1 MIAVLCAKAVYRLLL
16 LLILFEMFTTTAFN
30 LLKNWFEHPL
40 VQERKADPAL
50 LAAALECWYRNAEVL
65 EECSTE
71 LPTAKH
77 FRYGQ
82 NSMIEHSK
90 YIASQIRRDPDPYPA
105 PQLPEVEANVQLGTP
120 AYSDDAQYAVSYAE

>member
-1 MIAVLCAKAVYRLLL
+1 MIAVLCAKTVYRLLL
-16 LLILFEMFTTTAFN
+16 LLILFEMFTATTFN

-40 VQERKADPAL
+40 VLERQADPAL
-50 LAAALECWYRNAEVL
+50 LAAALECWYRNAELL
-65 EECSTE
+65 EECPTE

-82 NSMIEHSK
+82 GSMLEHAK

-105 PQLPEVEANVQLGTP
+105 PQPPEVEANVQLGTP
-120 AYSDDAQYAVSYAE
+120 AYSDDAPYAMSYGE